1 MKWIAKVRIN
11 GRIHTLKLLDMTEWI
26 ARKQMQ
32 HLCKHLQAQG
42 KNAKLV
48 ELLPIK
54 EQDSCAREQQSS
66 TPSAN

>member
-32 HLCKHLQAQG
+32 HLCKQLQAQG
-42 KNAKLV
+42 KKAKL
-48 ELLPIK
+48 
-54 EQDSCAREQQSS
+54 
-66 TPSAN
+66 

>member
-1 MKWIAKVRIN
+1 MNMKWIARVRIN

-32 HLCKHLQAQG
+32 HLCKQLQAQG
-42 KNAKLV
+42 KKAKLV
-48 ELLPIK
+48 ELSPIE

-66 TPSAN
+66 SAN